1 MREKRDLRI
10 GMVKIESGVAVR
22 TYRGGPAAM
31 VAEIARG
38 IMQDLLAKIPEEELL
53 GHGRTLR
60 VSVETCKWGLDT
72 EEERND
78 GKT

>member
-1 MREKRDLRI
+1 
-10 GMVKIESGVAVR
+10 
-22 TYRGGPAAM
+22 M